1 MASGVRAG
9 PAVAAP
15 STPGKKLDEV
25 YGVVCFKDPVQLQ
38 PMTSAT
44 RQSSWL
50 SDCTGRKGD
59 ALQERAI
66 KVRFL
71 VSSFQVPLLCDH
83 LTLPQETARQL
94 RLTVLQFMSS
104 ADHGPLAAYK
114 RKLAYVSK
122 LIFNI
127 ILARAIYA
135 LGEGA
140 GRARVMEFIV
150 AAKPQVADYIQSS
163 TPPTAVHPRVL
174 TTPGYPLSQWLPST
188 ASLRR

>member
-1 MASGVRAG
+1 MPGAIWRSTILTPWPWQPWQR
-9 PAVAAP
+9 PVAP
-15 STPGKKLDEV
+15 DLLPFLRPRDLIV
-25 YGVVCFKDPVQLQ
+25 DYPV
-38 PMTSAT
+38 
-44 RQSSWL
+44 
-50 SDCTGRKGD
+50 
-59 ALQERAI
+59 
-66 KVRFL
+66 
-71 VSSFQVPLLCDH
+71 CDH